1 VLSAVVLD
9 RIYRIEQDLH
19 VNPEKSCKSCQKD
32 SRVSS
37 VELKVIVMHKL
48 LKSAD
53 VKRLIVVS
61 MLLFWCACMIAVRIN
76 RTGSGY
82 YAFLVLNLFLA
93 GVPLFLSSV
102 LRLATYRGLH
112 WTIRLAVF
120 GLWLLF
126 LPNAPYILTDILH
139 LTRASQVPAWYDLA
153 LLLSCSGTG
162 LLLGYLS
169 LIDVQSIV
177 ARSFGPA
184 FSWMFAM
191 VSLVLSGFAIYLG
204 RFLRW
209 NSWDVLVD
217 PTRLFDIAGNVV
229 HPWAHTKAVSVTLI
243 FGVILTLGYI
253 TLRVVLAQPER
264 S

>member
-1 VLSAVVLD
+1 M
-9 RIYRIEQDLH
+9 R
-19 VNPEKSCKSCQKD
+19 
-32 SRVSS
+32 
-37 VELKVIVMHKL
+37 KL

-53 VKRLIVVS
+53 VKRFIVVS
-61 MLLFWCACMIAVRIN
+61 MLLLWCACLIAVRIN

-82 YAFLVLNLFLA
+82 YRFLLDNLFLA
-93 GVPLFLSSV
+93 GVPLFFSSI
-102 LRLATYRGLH
+102 LRLATHRHLH

-120 GLWLLF
+120 SLWLLF

-139 LTRASQVPAWYDLA
+139 LTRASHAPAWYDLA
-153 LLLSCSGTG
+153 LLLSCAGTG

-169 LIDVQSIV
+169 LIDVQAIM
-177 ARSFGPA
+177 ARSFGSA
-184 FSWMFAM
+184 FGWIFAM

-217 PTRLFDIAGNVV
+217 PTRLFDMMGAIV
-229 HPWAHTKAVSVTLI
+229 HPWAHTQAVSVTLI

-253 TLRVVLAQPER
+253 TLRVLLANPER
-264 S
+264 T